1 MFIIRVDGRVTYNG
15 WAHRDPRITRARS
28 LASLSRGIA
37 RDDQFPHP
45 HHSRPGLSMFEQST
59 VSSPFSSS
67 TIAHST
73 LSPLALTQRVPPPG
87 SSQQYTGSP
96 FASVSFHPM
105 RHGSISNTTS
115 STISLDEFFA
125 LSRDA
130 RATNARRAIVRRG
143 FRPVVIRR
151 ATVARVAL
159 VVVVIIANVR
169 NARISPSRA
178 KDSRPRSSVFVCR
191 RAISMRRESYANRLV
206 VSSRDSPMT
215 PSLGPWIKSR
225 RTHPHSGTRGPARAR
240 RSRRSRPSRRRPHR
254 RRCER
259 TIVQSSRVESSR
271 VESSRVERVSLDW
284 KRPRRVRIA
293 RSGWAGRVGDG
304 GDDGAGG
311 RARESRGDARGETT
325 RGGGRVEARE
335 GGEDAGEF
343 AGRVGG

>member
-15 WAHRDPRITRARS
+15 WAHRDPRITRVRS

-73 LSPLALTQRVPPPG
+73 LSPLALTHRVPPPG

-96 FASVSFHPM
+96 FASVSFHPT
-105 RHGSISNTTS
+105 RHGSMSNTTS

-151 ATVARVAL
+151 ATVARVVL
-159 VVVVIIANVR
+159 VVVIIIANVR

-191 RAISMRRESYANRLV
+191 RAIDASGILCAGTCPT
-206 VSSRDSPMT
+206 VS
-215 PSLGPWIKSR
+215 
-225 RTHPHSGTRGPARAR
+225 
-240 RSRRSRPSRRRPHR
+240 
-254 RRCER
+254 
-259 TIVQSSRVESSR
+259 SSRV
-271 VESSRVERVSLDW
+271 VT
-284 KRPRRVRIA
+284 RR
-293 RSGWAGRVGDG
+293 
-304 GDDGAGG
+304 
-311 RARESRGDARGETT
+311 
-325 RGGGRVEARE
+325 
-335 GGEDAGEF
+335 
-343 AGRVGG
+343 